1 MKMLCLLGFL
11 YYLLISALLLT
22 GIVDSSKPMATAG
35 WFICAIWVVVV
46 YRIDK
51 RT

>member
-1 MKMLCLLGFL
+1 MIYLLGFL
-11 YYLLISALLLT
+11 YYLLVSILLLT
-22 GIVDSSKPMATAG
+22 GIMDSSRVIASAG

-46 YRIDK
+46 YRIAK